1 MLLVMLMITV
11 RICLGCYLLSANV
24 IDAKQNV
31 SKKTDEATKL
41 GK

>member
-1 MLLVMLMITV
+1 MLMITV
-11 RICLGCYLLSANV
+11 SICLGCYLLNANV

-31 SKKTDEATKL
+31 SKNTNEATKL